1 MTQQVPPRQDKA
13 IAADLDSTEL
23 EYPLDPQLIAT
34 APAHPRDQAKLMVF
48 HRKCSRIE
56 HRKVADLLDYLEP
69 SGKLIVNETR
79 VAPLRFV
86 ARRIADGRETEGLFL
101 GKAAEGRWLALI
113 KGAKRFAEGDELQLC
128 PADGAEVLES
138 DRIKLH
144 ARREMAWEISF
155 QSGCDPSIVWERSG
169 RTPLPP
175 YILQARKA
183 EDAGRVGSGES
194 HCESVDRLEY
204 QTVFARTSDMPSCAA
219 PTAGLHFTP
228 ELLARIAER
237 GIDRVAI
244 ELQVGTGTF
253 RPIEAARL
261 SAHPMH
267 HEHCRIS
274 AGNLLR
280 LAEICDDTSLV
291 VGTTS
296 VRLLE
301 SIPRPIPSQYL
312 VTARER
318 VAAGCPDDIAMD
330 FSTNILIAPG
340 FDFRWT
346 NRLLTNFHLP
356 RSTLLALVG
365 AIVGMDQLKE
375 LYSLAQQERYRF
387 YSFGDAMLIL
397 P

>member
-1 MTQQVPPRQDKA
+1 MTGMTNEKQV
-13 IAADLDSTEL
+13 ADDLACAEL

-34 APAHPRDQAKLMVF
+34 TPAHPRDQARMMVF
-48 HRKCSRIE
+48 HRKECRIE
-56 HRKVADLLDYLEP
+56 HRKVADVLEYLVP
-69 SGKLIVNETR
+69 RSKMIVNETR

-86 ARRIADGRETEGLFL
+86 ARRVSDGRETEGLFL
-101 GKAAEGRWLALI
+101 GQAAGGRWLALI
-113 KGAKRFAEGDELQLC
+113 KGAKRFACGDELQLC
-128 PADGAEVLES
+128 PPDGAAVAES
-138 DRIKLH
+138 DRIRLH

-155 QSGCDPSIVWERSG
+155 ESASDPSTVWERSG

-175 YILQARKA
+175 YILQARKV
-183 EDAGRVGSGES
+183 AGMGDYPES
-194 HCESVDRLEY
+194 IDRQEY
-204 QTVFARTSDMPSCAA
+204 QTVFARSSDLPSCAA

-237 GIDRVAI
+237 GIERIAI

-253 RPIEAARL
+253 RPVEADLL

-274 AGNLLR
+274 AGNLLGITGDNND
-280 LAEICDDTSLV
+280 LNLV

-296 VRLLE
+296 VRCLE
-301 SIPRPIPSQYL
+301 TVPRPIPAEFIAI
-312 VTARER
+312 ARAR
-318 VAAGCPDDIAMD
+318 VAAGCPDDVAMD
-330 FSTNILIAPG
+330 FTTNILITPG
-340 FDFRWT
+340 FEFQWT

-365 AIVGMDQLKE
+365 ALVGLDQLKR
-375 LYSLAQQERYRF
+375 LYAIAQQERYRF

>member
-1 MTQQVPPRQDKA
+1 MTQEVPPRSGASSA
-13 IAADLDSTEL
+13 IDLDCAEL
-23 EYPLDPQLIAT
+23 EYPLDPKLIAT
-34 APAHPRDQAKLMVF
+34 APAHPRDQARMMVF
-48 HRKCSRIE
+48 HRKNGRIE

-101 GKAAEGRWLALI
+101 GRAAEGRWLALI

-128 PADGAEVLES
+128 PADGAEVVES

-155 QSGCDPSIVWERSG
+155 QSGIEPSIIWERSG

-175 YILQARKA
+175 YILQARKVEGA
-183 EDAGRVGSGES
+183 ASCGSGES

-204 QTVFARTSDMPSCAA
+204 QTVFARSSDLPSCAA

-228 ELLARIAER
+228 ELLAQIAKR
-237 GIDRVAI
+237 GIDRIAI

-253 RPIEAARL
+253 RPVEASRL
-261 SAHPMH
+261 WDHPMH
-267 HEHCRIS
+267 HEHCRIT

-280 LAEICDDTSLV
+280 MAEVDNHASLV

-301 SIPRPIPSQYL
+301 SIPRPIPPEFL
-312 VTARER
+312 AVARER

-340 FDFRWT
+340 FDFQWT

-365 AIVGMDQLKE
+365 ALVGLDQLKE
-375 LYSLAQQERYRF
+375 LYSIAQQERYRF

>member
-1 MTQQVPPRQDKA
+1 
-13 IAADLDSTEL
+13 
-23 EYPLDPQLIAT
+23 
-34 APAHPRDQAKLMVF
+34 
-48 HRKCSRIE
+48 
-56 HRKVADLLDYLEP
+56 
-69 SGKLIVNETR
+69 
-79 VAPLRFV
+79 
-86 ARRIADGRETEGLFL
+86 
-101 GKAAEGRWLALI
+101 
-113 KGAKRFAEGDELQLC
+113 
-128 PADGAEVLES
+128 
-138 DRIKLH
+138 
-144 ARREMAWEISF
+144 MAWEISF

-183 EDAGRVGSGES
+183 EGVGRVGSGES

>member
-1 MTQQVPPRQDKA
+1 MTQQVPPKPVAA
-13 IAADLDSTEL
+13 IATDLDSADL

-34 APAHPRDQAKLMVF
+34 APAHPRDQARMMVF
-48 HRKCSRIE
+48 HRKECRIE
-56 HRKVADLLDYLEP
+56 HRRVADLLDYLEL
-69 SGKLIVNETR
+69 SGKLIVNETS

-101 GKAAEGRWLALI
+101 GRAAEGRWLALM
-113 KGAKRFAEGDELQLC
+113 KGAKRFADGDELQLC
-128 PADGAEVLES
+128 PADGAQAMES

-155 QSGCDPSIVWERSG
+155 QSDCNPSIVWERSG

-183 EDAGRVGSGES
+183 KGTRNDGSHG
-194 HCESVDRLEY
+194 HYCDSVDRVEY
-204 QTVFARTSDMPSCAA
+204 QTVFARMSDLPSCAA

-228 ELLARIAER
+228 ELLARIAGR
-237 GIDRVAI
+237 GIDRIAI
-244 ELQVGTGTF
+244 ELQVGMGTF
-253 RPIEAARL
+253 RPVESSRL
-261 SAHPMH
+261 SDHPMH

-274 AGNLLR
+274 ARNLLR
-280 LAEICDDTSLV
+280 LAEATNDASLV

-301 SIPRPIPSQYL
+301 SIPRPIPQHF
-312 VTARER
+312 VQVARER
-318 VAAGCPDDIAMD
+318 VAAGCPDDIAVD

-365 AIVGMDQLKE
+365 ALVGIDQLKE
-375 LYSLAQQERYRF
+375 LYSVAQQERYRF